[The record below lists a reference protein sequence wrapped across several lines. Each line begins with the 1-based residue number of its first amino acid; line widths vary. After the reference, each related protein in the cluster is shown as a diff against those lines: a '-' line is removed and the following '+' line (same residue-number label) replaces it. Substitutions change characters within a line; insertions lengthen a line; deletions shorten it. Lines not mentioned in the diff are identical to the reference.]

1 MPNETQ
7 NRLTRAVKQ
16 ILDILRVLA
25 ITALVVWPL
34 AVVTMTLGQASHPDS
49 WGVDISVYSGLTI
62 DLNEIAADTSASVG
76 VREPIINGK
85 AELGIDTS
93 SPTALYVFTLITQ
106 LGGIVAL
113 YVLLQFRA
121 LFSSLI
127 NGVNFT
133 PENTRRVKKIGLVII
148 FWALFNP
155 VLQYFGGQVILREY
169 SLNIPGI
176 QLNPA
181 FEISGMAMF
190 IGVAMIILSGVL
202 NEASRMQEE
211 QQLTI

>member
-1 MPNETQ
+1 MPNKTH
-7 NRLTRAVKQ
+7 NRLTRTVKR

-34 AVVTMTLGQASHPDS
+34 AVVFMTIGQPSHPES
-49 WGVDISVYSGLTI
+49 WGVDISVYSGFTL
-62 DLNEIAADTSASVG
+62 DLNEIAADTSGSVG
-76 VREPIINGK
+76 VRDPIIHGK
-85 AELGIDTS
+85 GELGIDTS